1 MSLDF
6 EPTLLGVA
14 VYVIT
19 VSNINEGLQTVLI
32 VATIV
37 YTIIKINQ
45 LLKSQKRNN
54 MVRILRYLANKLE
67 TFNNMIAA
75 AWNKWLSKIKM

>member
-14 VYVIT
+14 VYIIT

-32 VATIV
+32 LATII
-37 YTIIKINQ
+37 YTIIKIKQ
-45 LLKSQKRNN
+45 LLSGKNW
-54 MVRILRYLANKLE
+54 Y
-67 TFNNMIAA
+67 
-75 AWNKWLSKIKM
+75 

>member
-32 VATIV
+32 LATII
-37 YTIIKINQ
+37 YTIIKIKQ
-45 LLKSQKRNN
+45 LLSGKN
-54 MVRILRYLANKLE
+54 
-67 TFNNMIAA
+67 
-75 AWNKWLSKIKM
+75 

>member
-32 VATIV
+32 LATII
-37 YTIIKINQ
+37 YTIIKIKQ
-45 LLKSQKRNN
+45 LLSGKNW
-54 MVRILRYLANKLE
+54 Y
-67 TFNNMIAA
+67 
-75 AWNKWLSKIKM
+75 

>member
-32 VATIV
+32 LATIV

-45 LLKSQKRNN
+45 LLRGQK
-54 MVRILRYLANKLE
+54 K
-67 TFNNMIAA
+67 
-75 AWNKWLSKIKM
+75 K